1 MHIYAGQIPVIAE
14 EAKDPSHILG
24 YAAIRG
30 FEHQYIQWFIIYCP
44 HTHTHTHTH
53 ILAVSTITNTFIQQ
67 QCTVLKEEEAEIGIT
82 IKGVTVIYMCSVYET
97 YS

>member
-1 MHIYAGQIPVIAE
+1 MLQYEDLNTNIYTDLLYIAHIYI
-14 EAKDPSHILG
+14 
-24 YAAIRG
+24 
-30 FEHQYIQWFIIYCP
+30 YIYIY
-44 HTHTHTHTH
+44 TH
-53 ILAVSTITNTFIQQ
+53 ILAVSTITNTFIQ

>member
-1 MHIYAGQIPVIAE
+1 MHIYAGQIPVIEE

-30 FEHQYIQWFIIYCP
+30 FEHQYIQWFIIYILP
-44 HTHTHTHTH
+44 THTH

-67 QCTVLKEEEAEIGIT
+67 QCTVLKEEEAENRNNN
-82 IKGVTVIYMCSVYET
+82 KGGLL
-97 YS
+97 